1 MVFSTA
7 LLDFRNKGEAQGL
20 LGQIL
25 GNYID
30 ELDCITVFS
39 CQPLGVRV
47 LRAVQGAL
55 MPAAFVSSRRGILTL
70 SKESN

>member
-7 LLDFRNKGEAQGL
+7 LLDFRNNGEAQGL

-30 ELDCITVFS
+30 ELDWHYRFFL
-39 CQPLGVRV
+39 PA
-47 LRAVQGAL
+47 LR
-55 MPAAFVSSRRGILTL
+55 S
-70 SKESN
+70 